1 MMKQNKYLA
10 LATVVFALALAGC
23 RPVVDTRVDAVVEA
37 AEVATPEATE
47 VATEEATPE
56 ATEVATEEATP
67 EATEVATEEAT
78 PEPTVAATE
87 EATPEAT
94 EVATEE
100 ATPEPTVAATEEA
113 TPEATEVATEEA
125 TPEATEVATEEATPE
140 PTVAATEEV
149 TPEATEVATEE
160 ATPEPT
166 VAATEEATPEATVV
180 ATEEATPAPT
190 EEVVTEGTASTAQA
204 TVIVRSLRV
213 RAEPGDAGEVIFG
226 IKQGEVYNVI
236 GMSDDGL
243 WAQLAIPDAPAGM
256 GWVAVNFVT
265 VEGSIADATVTE
277 TPAAT
282 ETPATGGSVGTIT
295 AQPRLRIRA
304 EANAEA
310 EIVGFGY
317 PGQQFPVVEV
327 SADGLWV
334 FLGGV
339 AGSENPNGGWAAAE
353 FVTISE

>member
-1 MMKQNKYLA
+1 
-10 LATVVFALALAGC
+10 
-23 RPVVDTRVDAVVEA
+23 
-37 AEVATPEATE
+37 
-47 VATEEATPE
+47 
-56 ATEVATEEATP
+56 
-67 EATEVATEEAT
+67 
-78 PEPTVAATE
+78 
-87 EATPEAT
+87 
-94 EVATEE
+94 
-100 ATPEPTVAATEEA
+100 
-113 TPEATEVATEEA
+113 
-125 TPEATEVATEEATPE
+125 
-140 PTVAATEEV
+140 
-149 TPEATEVATEE
+149 
-160 ATPEPT
+160 
-166 VAATEEATPEATVV
+166 
-180 ATEEATPAPT
+180 
-190 EEVVTEGTASTAQA
+190 VVTVETGASAAQA

-213 RAEPGDAGEVIFG
+213 RAEPGDAGEVVFG
-226 IKQGEVYNVI
+226 IKQGEVYDVI

-243 WAQLAIPDAPAGM
+243 WAQLAIPDAPEGM

-282 ETPATGGSVGTIT
+282 ETPALTGRVGTVT

-317 PGQQFPVVEV
+317 PGQQFPVGET

-334 FLGGV
+334 FLGSV